1 MALRY
6 GYYPGCSLHST
17 GAEYDISFKAVCET
31 LGIEL
36 QEIEGWICCGA
47 SPAHSTSRLLSV
59 ALPIENLR
67 LAAEMGLSEIVAP
80 CAACF
85 ARLKTAQHETATHR
99 ELQDKIEEVIDAPLP
114 REARI
119 LHPLEIFSGHTD
131 LANRVRTQLPQL
143 RVVCYYGCLLTRPPK
158 VLQFDE
164 CEYPMSMDLLL
175 QSLGITTLDWSYK
188 TDCCG
193 GALALTETDVVLKLT
208 HDILEEARTVGAN
221 VIAVACPLCQ
231 ANLDTRQTEIEQRY
245 DASYGL
251 PALYFTQLMGLAFGI
266 PADRLGLQRHLVGA
280 EPLLSSAGATPVRA
294 GGGIDA

>member
-17 GAEYDISFKAVCET
+17 GAEYDISLKAVCET

-36 QEIEGWICCGA
+36 HEIQGWICCGT

-67 LAAEMGLSEIVAP
+67 LAEDMGLAEVVAP

-85 ARLKTAQHETATHR
+85 ARLKRAQHDAAAEPALQR
-99 ELQDKIEEVIDAPLP
+99 ELTEVIDAPLP
-114 REARI
+114 RKVRV
-119 LHPLEIFSGHTD
+119 LHPLEVFSNGTD
-131 LANRVRTQLPQL
+131 LTAAVTTQLPAL
-143 RVVCYYGCLLTRPPK
+143 KVVCYYGCLLTRPPK
-158 VLQFDE
+158 VMQFDE
-164 CEYPMSMDLLL
+164 CEYPMSMDNLLR
-175 QSLGITTLDWSYK
+175 SLGITTLDWSYK

-208 HDILEEARTVGAN
+208 HDILEEAQAVGAN
-221 VIAVACPLCQ
+221 SIAVACPLCQ
-231 ANLDTRQTEIEQRY
+231 ANLDGRQAEIERRY

-251 PALYFTQLMGLAFGI
+251 PVFYFTQLMGLTLGI
-266 PADRLGLQRHLVGA
+266 PADRLGLQRHFVGA
-280 EPLLSSAGATPVRA
+280 ETVLSGLSAAATRA
-294 GGGIDA
+294 DGEINA